1 MTEAGDDS
9 SNDLAIAVLADQN
22 MRPGPAIPR
31 RNHELLS
38 MPEGE
43 DNVAPR
49 SDIDGRS
56 LRGRASSGVSSRRC
70 PQSSAAPM
78 GGNNENFAQR
88 SRRLFSRTGVCAL
101 IMITLDTVSIST
113 LSDNG

>member
-22 MRPGPAIPR
+22 MRPCPAIPR

-49 SDIDGRS
+49 SDIDRRP
-56 LRGRASSGVSSRRC
+56 LRGRARQLSMGVSFWAVSFLLIIC
-70 PQSSAAPM
+70 KVVKPALPVIP
-78 GGNNENFAQR
+78 
-88 SRRLFSRTGVCAL
+88 LFYRRTGLATKLVH
-101 IMITLDTVSIST
+101 
-113 LSDNG
+113 